1 MCHGIFRGDHY
12 CEDAFDG
19 PGNKLA
25 HAYGPGS
32 GILGDIHF
40 DADENWTLTADE
52 SLLTWFTFR
61 RPSLLNVAIHE
72 VK

>member
-1 MCHGIFRGDHY
+1 MISGDHN
-12 CEDAFDG
+12 CEDNFDG
-19 PGNKLA
+19 LGNKLA

-40 DADENWTLTADE
+40 DADENWALSTDHI
-52 SLLTWFTFR
+52 SFNWIFSR

-72 VK
+72 VNN

>member
-1 MCHGIFRGDHY
+1 M
-12 CEDAFDG
+12 
-19 PGNKLA
+19 GNKLA

-40 DADENWTLTADE
+40 DADEHWILSTE
-52 SLLTWFTFR
+52 HSPYSWIFFR

-72 VK
+72 VSNLTGYE